1 MNAKER
7 CDKGFFSFLRPAV
20 PFESHGAG
28 AAASGWYLK
37 LKLAHNSR
45 SRCTIQH
52 NLENPRE
59 NQ

>member
-7 CDKGFFSFLRPAV
+7 CDKGLTPFYV

-28 AAASGWYLK
+28 AAANGYLK
-37 LKLAHNSR
+37 LEALAHNSR

-59 NQ
+59 HQ